1 MSKFRHPNTNQ
12 RYTKQLF
19 HDHVTNMPLDMRTF
33 SPLYTLHHD
42 VKGYINFRKEYVK
55 DEDPTGYKTA
65 SRLLEDYSH
74 WQLLMGTQWFKDA
87 KKIWDE
93 ELDAKLEARAMDAMK
108 ALMVDTDNKP
118 AERIAAAKIILG
130 KTGVKQPQ
138 TSPRGRPSKEEVQGN
153 LKQETAAERTLQED
167 LARIGLI
174 RKNDA

>member
-42 VKGYINFRKEYVK
+42 VVGYINFRKEYVR
-55 DEDPTGYKTA
+55 DEDPTGYKTS

-153 LKQETAAERTLQED
+153 LKQETAAERILQED